1 MVTDARIRDLKR
13 KLVRGHRIILQEWV
27 NKTDKDICRYLV
39 LDDIVKYQEIPSS
52 TPRYEIFNCNTYG
65 FFSEIEEAEKKYD
78 DTISNYAN
86 INLVTFRDAAPS
98 FNARKGNDFDF
109 ISVKEMFA
117 CDEFKVDFFMIEPTA
132 MMLLSST
139 ITAFDNEEYTVNI
152 SFNFSGSNDVCVAP
166 DFAIIDI
173 VDSNGNLVVKHSCE
187 CDVDRIK
194 SKSKKAYGGKYLIN
208 AIFLPKDYHIYASY
222 DRNCKARE
230 DFINKYNADPVYICL
245 YAMMQAVP
253 TIAETYNKK
262 IKEGE

>member
-1 MVTDARIRDLKR
+1 MVSDARIRELKR
-13 KLVRGHRIILQEWV
+13 KLVKGHKITLQEWV

-65 FFSEIEEAEKKYD
+65 FFDKIEDAAEKYSNI
-78 DTISNYAN
+78 ISRYAN
-86 INLVTFRDAAPS
+86 NNLITFRDAIQS
-98 FNARKGNDFDF
+98 FDARKGNDFDF

-117 CDEFKVDFFMIEPTA
+117 LDEFRVDFFMIEPTT

-152 SFNFSGSNDVCVAP
+152 SFNFSGSNDICVAP
-166 DFAIIDI
+166 NYAIIDI
-173 VDSNGNLVVKHSCE
+173 VDTNGNLIIKHSCE

-194 SKSKKAYGGKYLIN
+194 SRSKKANSKYLIN
-208 AIFLPKDYHIYASY
+208 AILPKDYRIYASY
-222 DRNCKARE
+222 DRNCKSYDGYE
-230 DFINKYNADPVYICL
+230 FIKTYNVDPVCLCL
-245 YAMMQAVP
+245 YIIMQAIP
-253 TIAETYNKK
+253 TIIETYNKK

>member
-1 MVTDARIRDLKR
+1 MVSDARIRDLKR
-13 KLVRGHRIILQEWV
+13 KLVKGHRITLQEWV

-65 FFSEIEEAEKKYD
+65 FFNKIEDAAEKYNN
-78 DTISNYAN
+78 TISRYTN
-86 INLVTFRDAAPS
+86 INLTTFRDAAQS
-98 FNARKGNDFDF
+98 FNGRKENDFDF

-117 CDEFKVDFFMIEPTA
+117 CDEFRVDFFMIEPTT

-139 ITAFDNEEYTVNI
+139 LTAFDNEEYTANI

-166 DFAIIDI
+166 NYAIIDI
-173 VDSNGNLVVKHSCE
+173 VDADGNLVVKHSCG

-194 SKSKKAYGGKYLIN
+194 SRSKKTNGKYLIN
-208 AIFLPKDYHIYASY
+208 AILPKDYHIYASY
-222 DRNCKARE
+222 DRSCKSDA
-230 DFINKYNADPVYICL
+230 DFIKKYNVDPVYLCL
-245 YAMMQAVP
+245 YVISHAIP
-253 TIAETYNKK
+253 TIIETYNKK